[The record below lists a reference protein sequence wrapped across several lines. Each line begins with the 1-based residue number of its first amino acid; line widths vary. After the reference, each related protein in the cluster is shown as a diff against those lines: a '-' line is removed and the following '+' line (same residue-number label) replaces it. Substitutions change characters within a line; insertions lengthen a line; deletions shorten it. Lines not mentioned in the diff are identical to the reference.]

1 MTFDM
6 TVVLLLLL
14 FVVVALLTHI
24 IPYGVT
30 GMICCVTLVVTGVFD
45 IPTAFASMSSGN
57 TIMVATM
64 IVVASAL
71 GKLSFIKKLQKQMRQ
86 LQGKKGIFLIL
97 IIFGFTILLSQFMGS
112 TACLSIMILLVQTFD
127 EDSEISPGRMFFI
140 VSVMNCLWVSRIP
153 VGMGVAMTGIIN
165 SLYSGIVQ
173 PEELLNVTDFLKIGL
188 LPSIV
193 GTIYCLLFYR
203 LIPKTKI
210 TDTDLTGG
218 KEIEEQPLDKKGEAI
233 IWGVFAAVTIGFM
246 FQDILGSD
254 SSNIIPAVGV
264 IVMILFKVLPV
275 KQVTAT
281 LSSDMIFM
289 VIGMQ
294 TMSSALS
301 ATGVDKLIGEMV
313 LRILGENPSG
323 LMVIIV
329 FCVVA
334 TIMTNFMN
342 NMGTMAVLV
351 PIAASTAMAGGM
363 NVKNV
368 VLVVGATAWMMAF
381 VMPTGSSA
389 AIMGNH
395 NPLKTMRFTL
405 PLICLLAVTLI
416 ISANIFYPI
425 GI

>member
-1 MTFDM
+1 
-6 TVVLLLLL
+6 
-14 FVVVALLTHI
+14 
-24 IPYGVT
+24 
-30 GMICCVTLVVTGVFD
+30 
-45 IPTAFASMSSGN
+45 
-57 TIMVATM
+57 
-64 IVVASAL
+64 
-71 GKLSFIKKLQKQMRQ
+71 
-86 LQGKKGIFLIL
+86 
-97 IIFGFTILLSQFMGS
+97 
-112 TACLSIMILLVQTFD
+112 
-127 EDSEISPGRMFFI
+127 
-140 VSVMNCLWVSRIP
+140 
-153 VGMGVAMTGIIN
+153 MTGIIN

-173 PEELLNVTDFLKIGL
+173 PKELLNVTDFLKIGL

-218 KEIEEQPLDKKGEAI
+218 KKIEEQPLDKKGEAI

-254 SSNIIPAVGV
+254 ISNIIPAVGV

-368 VLVVGATAWMMAF
+368 VLVQRHG
-381 VMPTGSSA
+381 
-389 AIMGNH
+389 
-395 NPLKTMRFTL
+395 
-405 PLICLLAVTLI
+405 
-416 ISANIFYPI
+416 
-425 GI
+425 